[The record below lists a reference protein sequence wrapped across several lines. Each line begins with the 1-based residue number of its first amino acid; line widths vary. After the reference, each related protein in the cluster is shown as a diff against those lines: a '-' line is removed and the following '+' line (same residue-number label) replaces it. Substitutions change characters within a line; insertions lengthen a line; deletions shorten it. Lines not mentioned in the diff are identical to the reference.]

1 VTTEY
6 LLEEQVERVLSLL
19 TPVNRVVMRVALHT
33 GLRISD
39 VLSLKK
45 SDIDK
50 GLQFWIT
57 ESKTGKRKR
66 VALTA
71 ELLQDVRSVCG
82 RYWVFECR
90 TDTKKHRSRQAVWRD
105 VKRAEKALR
114 LPQNIGTH
122 SARKVYA
129 VRLLEEYGSIPKV
142 QKALNHDRDSTTMI
156 YAMADVL
163 LRAKYRKRGKRRKT

>member
-1 VTTEY
+1 VEY
-6 LLEEQVERVLSLL
+6 LLEEQVEKVLSLL

-50 GLQFWIT
+50 GQQFWIT

-66 VALTA
+66 IALTA
-71 ELLQDVRSVCG
+71 DLLRDMQSVCG
-82 RYWVFECR
+82 SFWVFENR
-90 TDTKKHRSRQAVWRD
+90 TDRAKHRSRQAVWRD
-105 VKRAEKALR
+105 VKRAERALR

-129 VRLLEEYGSIPKV
+129 VRLMEEYGSIPKV

-156 YAMADVL
+156 YAMADTL
-163 LRAKYRKRGKRRKT
+163 LRAKYRKRGKRRKA